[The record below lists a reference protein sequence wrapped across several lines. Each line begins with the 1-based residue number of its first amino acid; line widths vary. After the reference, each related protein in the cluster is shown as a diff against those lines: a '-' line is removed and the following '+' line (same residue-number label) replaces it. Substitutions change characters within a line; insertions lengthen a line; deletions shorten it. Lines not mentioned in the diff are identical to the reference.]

1 MDIPTYGYGKSIGDA
16 MRTIWDPR
24 AEAEASNFRTSNEF
38 NQVKLAEAKKA
49 AAEADE
55 DKRLLADLI
64 SGKELQ
70 GPVPAGQE
78 PLGRTGGIFTPG
90 KNGFAV
96 GIDREAAGKSVHQI
110 VSRLTQR
117 NPAQAAQIMAAWNKA
132 TLDGGID
139 GDFFT
144 ALQAS
149 LVRSGESVHS
159 VTNSDKIPLSPI
171 QAGAN
176 DANDNRKLA
185 LDAAQ
190 AERAAELARI
200 ARENEAKRAAQGI
213 PGPDGNPIFPKGSR
227 IADWLSGTSSAAP
240 LNFNGVMRPSV
251 TTQGANV
258 SPMTPA
264 TEPEVPTF
272 MQPVKPA
279 QPEPPYDP
287 IGFPGEPAVATPPAE
302 VPVAPIAQAEANGET
317 PTDTSDES
325 TSPIAGD
332 LAGLTP
338 IPGRPGLFT
347 NSNGDVVARKVEAPL
362 TANQKEQIRL
372 AQERLALQERAA
384 EQKARGVAN
393 DSAESILRN
402 SEARTTGVRQSF
414 SAGVLTGRNSEET
427 LAATTEMH
435 PSLKANLEMQWSKQF
450 QIALA
455 QNATKEQAY
464 AYATAVMTDAVK
476 RHYSSLRDAK
486 NKDYIR
492 DGTGEKFNTK
502 EIILTDPSGIDPDV
516 VHAAGTESMVRK
528 QDVIP
533 GSTVD
538 DDVEKGIVFNTSS
551 GPIKIS
557 QNDANRKMILA
568 AGIIKANATNGYLRM
583 PDKDGK
589 PQQSVMVDWNMANE
603 ARNTFRELYNL
614 IKASGGTVHPDVI
627 ADYNSIFPTPPT
639 TR

>member
-38 NQVKLAEAKKA
+38 NQIKLAEAKKA
-49 AAEADE
+49 AAENDE
-55 DKRLLADLI
+55 DKRVLADLI

-70 GPVPAGQE
+70 GPVRPGQE

-90 KNGFAV
+90 SGGFAV
-96 GIDREAAGKSVHQI
+96 GINRDAQKASVHKI
-110 VSRLTQR
+110 VERLILR
-117 NPAQAAQIMAAWNKA
+117 NPAQAQQIVAAWNKA

-144 ALQAS
+144 ANQAS
-149 LVRSGESVHS
+149 LVRSGETVSS
-159 VTNSDKIPLSPI
+159 VTTNPSIPLSPI
-171 QAGAN
+171 QAASV
-176 DANDNRKLA
+176 DANDNRKLT
-185 LDAAQ
+185 LDSATADAN
-190 AERAAELARI
+190 AERARI
-200 ARENEAKRAAQGI
+200 AREAEAGRGAPVI
-213 PGPDGNPIFPKGSR
+213 TGPDGQPYFPKGSR
-227 IADWLSGTSSAAP
+227 LADWLSGGNSSQP
-240 LNFNGVMRPSV
+240 LNFSGVRKPSV

-258 SPMTPA
+258 SPMIPA
-264 TEPEVPTF
+264 TEPETPTF

-302 VPVAPIAQAEANGET
+302 VPVAPITQEEANGEVT
-317 PTDTSDES
+317 TDASNES
-325 TSPIAGD
+325 TSPIAED
-332 LAGLTP
+332 LTGLTP
-338 IPGRPGLFT
+338 VPGRPGVFI
-347 NSNGDVVARKVEAPL
+347 NANGDVTMRKVEKPL
-362 TANQKEQIRL
+362 TAHQREQIRL
-372 AQERLALQERAA
+372 QDARLALAQAAADAKERS
-384 EQKARGVAN
+384 KVN
-393 DSAESILRN
+393 DSAEAILRN

-427 LAATTEMH
+427 LPAVTEMH

-476 RHYSSLRDAK
+476 RHYNGLRDSK

-502 EIILTDPSGIDPDV
+502 EIILTDPSAIDPDV
-516 VHAAGTESMVRK
+516 VHAAGTESMVK
-528 QDVIP
+528 KPDVIAE
-533 GSTVD
+533 SAVD

-568 AGIIKANATNGYLRM
+568 AGIIKANETNGYLRM

-589 PQQSVMVDWNMANE
+589 PQKSVTVNWDMANE
-603 ARNTFRELYNL
+603 ARNTFREIYNL

-627 ADYNSIFPTPPT
+627 ADYNSIFPTTPT
-639 TR
+639 R

>member
-24 AEAEASNFRTSNEF
+24 ADAEAANARTSNEF
-38 NQVKLAEAKKA
+38 NQIKLAEAKKA
-49 AAEADE
+49 AAENDE
-55 DKRLLADLI
+55 DKRALADLI

-132 TLDGGID
+132 TIDGGVD

-144 ALQAS
+144 ALQAA

-159 VTNSDKIPLSPI
+159 VTNSDTIPLSPI
-171 QAGAN
+171 QAGSR
-176 DANDNRKLA
+176 DASDNRKLT

-200 ARENEAKRAAQGI
+200 ARENEAKRAAQPIIGA
-213 PGPDGNPIFPKGSR
+213 DGNPIAPRGSR
-227 IADWLSGTSSAAP
+227 IADWLSGTTSATP
-240 LNFNGVMRPSV
+240 LNFNGVLKPSV
-251 TTQGANV
+251 TTNGANV
-258 SPMTPA
+258 APMVPA
-264 TEPEVPTF
+264 TTPEVPAY
-272 MQPVKPA
+272 MQPLTK
-279 QPEPPYDP
+279 PEPAITPAAAVADPAAPAPAP
-287 IGFPGEPAVATPPAE
+287 IGE
-302 VPVAPIAQAEANGET
+302 AEANGEEA
-317 PTDTSDES
+317 PTQTSDETS
-325 TSPIAGD
+325 SPIAQD
-332 LAGLTP
+332 LTGLTP
-338 IPGRPGLFT
+338 IEGRPGLFT
-347 NSNGDVVARKVEAPL
+347 NSNGDVVFHKVEKPL
-362 TANQKEQIRL
+362 TALQKEQL
-372 AQERLALQERAA
+372 AQRNRALDLTEQANDAKAHKIAA
-384 EQKARGVAN
+384 
-393 DSAESILRN
+393 DSAESRKMN
-402 SEARTTGVRQSF
+402 AEARVTGVRQVF
-414 SAGVLTGRNSEET
+414 GAGVLQGET
-427 LAATTEMH
+427 PDDTLPGNTEMH
-435 PSLKANLEMQWSKQF
+435 PVLKSNLEQLWTKQF
-450 QIALA
+450 LRALDSG
-455 QNATKEQAY
+455 ATSEKAY
-464 AYATAVMTDAVK
+464 AYATAVMTDVVKHHYDAVK
-476 RHYSSLRDAK
+476 KSPAGKKAYLRDQTSGGLG
-486 NKDYIR
+486 NNQ
-492 DGTGEKFNTK
+492 EVL
-502 EIILTDPSGIDPDV
+502 LTNPNLIDPDSV
-516 VHAAGTESMVRK
+516 QAAGTEAMVK
-528 QDVIP
+528 KPDVIP

-589 PQQSVMVDWNMANE
+589 PQRSVTVNWDMANE
-603 ARNTFRELYNL
+603 ARSTFREIYNL

-627 ADYNSIFPTPPT
+627 ADYNSIFPTTPT
-639 TR
+639 R

>member
-1 MDIPTYGYGKSIGDA
+1 

-55 DKRLLADLI
+55 DKRLLAELI
-64 SGKELQ
+64 SGKEIQ
-70 GPVPAGQE
+70 GPVMPGQA
-78 PLGRTGGIFTPG
+78 PLGRSGALFTPG
-90 KNGFAV
+90 KGGFAV
-96 GIDREAAGKSVHQI
+96 GIDREAARTAVPQI
-110 VSRLTQR
+110 VSRLIQR
-117 NPAQAAQIMAAWNKA
+117 NPAQAQQLMAAWNKA

-200 ARENEAKRAAQGI
+200 ARENEAKRAAQPIIG
-213 PGPDGNPIFPKGSR
+213 GDGNPIALSGSR
-227 IADWLSGTSSAAP
+227 IADFFTNKNSAAP
-240 LNFNGVMRPSV
+240 LNFSGVLKPSV

-258 SPMTPA
+258 SPMIPA

-279 QPEPPYDP
+279 QQEPPYDP

-302 VPVAPIAQAEANGET
+302 VPVAPITPAEANGET
-317 PTDTSDES
+317 PTNTSDES
-325 TSPIAGD
+325 TSPIAED

-347 NSNGDVVARKVEAPL
+347 NSNGDVVFRKVETPL
-362 TANQKEQIRL
+362 TAYQKKQVEQRDRAL
-372 AQERLALQERAA
+372 AMQEQANEAKATRIAA
-384 EQKARGVAN
+384 
-393 DSAESILRN
+393 DSAESRKMN
-402 SEARTTGVRQSF
+402 AEARVTGVRQAF
-414 SAGVLTGRNSEET
+414 SAGVLQGEDSDNT
-427 LAATTEMH
+427 LPGNTEMH
-435 PSLKANLEMQWSKQF
+435 PVLKSSLEQQWTKQF
-450 QIALA
+450 LRALDA
-455 QNATKEQAY
+455 GATSEKAY
-464 AYATAVMTDAVK
+464 AYATSVMTDVVK
-476 RHYSSLRDAK
+476 RHYDTIKKSPAGKKAYLREQTSGGL
-486 NKDYIR
+486 
-492 DGTGEKFNTK
+492 GTNQEVF
-502 EIILTDPSGIDPDV
+502 LTNPSRIDPDSV
-516 VHAAGTESMVRK
+516 QAAGSESMVGK

-538 DDVEKGIVFNTSS
+538 DDVEKGIVFNASS

-627 ADYNSIFPTPPT
+627 ADYNSIFPTTPT
-639 TR
+639 AR

>member
-38 NQVKLAEAKKA
+38 NQIKLAEAKKA
-49 AAEADE
+49 AAENDE
-55 DKRLLADLI
+55 DKRLLAELI
-64 SGKELQ
+64 SGKEIQ
-70 GPVPAGQE
+70 GPVMPGQA
-78 PLGRTGGIFTPG
+78 PLGRAGALFTPG
-90 KNGFAV
+90 KGGFAV
-96 GIDREAAGKSVHQI
+96 GIDREAARTAVPQI
-110 VSRLTQR
+110 VSRLIQR
-117 NPAQAAQIMAAWNKA
+117 NPAQAQQLMAAWNKA

-171 QAGAN
+171 QAGSQ
-176 DANDNRKLA
+176 DANDNRKLTLEA
-185 LDAAQ
+185 ATADAN
-190 AERAAELARI
+190 AERARI
-200 ARENEAKRAAQGI
+200 AREEEARRAAAGVN
-213 PGPDGNPIFPKGSR
+213 DGSGGVIFPKGSR
-227 IADWLSGTSSAAP
+227 LADIFSGTNSSAP
-240 LNFNGVMRPSV
+240 LNFSGVRKPSV

-258 SPMTPA
+258 APMLPA
-264 TEPEVPTF
+264 TEPEVPAF

-287 IGFPGEPAVATPPAE
+287 IGSPGEPAAAAPPPE
-302 VPVAPIAQAEANGET
+302 VPVAPITQAEANGET
-317 PTDTSDES
+317 PTDASNES
-325 TSPIAGD
+325 SSTIAAD
-332 LAGLTP
+332 LTGLTP

-347 NSNGDVVARKVEAPL
+347 NTNGDVVSRKVETPL
-362 TANQKEQIRL
+362 TAYQKEQIRL
-372 AQERLALQERAA
+372 QEARLAQAQAA
-384 EQKARGVAN
+384 ADNKARGVAN
-393 DSAESILRN
+393 DSAESIAKN
-402 SEARTTGVRQSF
+402 FEARTTGVRQAF
-414 SAGVLTGRNSEET
+414 SAGVLTGNDSKST

-435 PSLKANLEMQWSKQF
+435 PGLKSNLEIQWSRQF
-450 QIALA
+450 QIAIGQGA
-455 QNATKEQAY
+455 SKEQAY
-464 AYATAVMTDAVK
+464 AYATAVMTDTVK
-476 RHYSSLRDAK
+476 RYYDKLKSSE

-516 VHAAGTESMVRK
+516 VHAAGSESMVKK

-538 DDVEKGIVFNTSS
+538 DDVEKGIVFNGSS
-551 GPIKIS
+551 GPVKIS

-568 AGIIKANATNGYLRM
+568 AGIIKANATNGYMRM

-589 PQQSVMVDWNMANE
+589 PQRSIMVNRQMANE
-603 ARNTFRELYNL
+603 AEKTFLEIYNL
-614 IKASGGTVHPDVI
+614 IKASGGTIHPDVI
-627 ADYNSIFPTPPT
+627 AEYNSLTTPPT